1 MVIIGCLS
9 YSAQNLVRGLVL
21 EPNGFYISIA
31 AGCMGAM
38 GAIGLRTYFSKLIST
53 NEQGKVF
60 SLVTTVDAI
69 LPLISASLFA
79 KLFNATMDSMPG
91 ISFITIAIINLIP
104 IVIFV
109 WIYFYTEVSD
119 SSEYVIVNN
128 DNTDVN
134 YNSIEK

>member
-53 NEQGKVF
+53 KEQGKVF
-60 SLVTTVDAI
+60 SLVTTVEAL
-69 LPLISASLFA
+69 LPLTSASIFA
-79 KLFNATMDSMPG
+79 KLFNATMDTIPG
-91 ISFITIAIINLIP
+91 ISFIIIAIFNLVP

-109 WIYFYTEVSD
+109 WIYFCAEVSD

-128 DNTDVN
+128 DELDVN
-134 YNSIEK
+134 YNTIDK